1 MSELAHVP
9 LLLPRE
15 DFNFGERE
23 KPQML
28 RISQAIDIFPQ
39 GKKPSRLVT
48 LIGVKLGISTGEAE
62 KIVLQFNSFFSFQAV
77 SKHCPQISPY
87 PPLPAHPQL
96 HEGENYDCSLVGG

>member
-28 RISQAIDIFPQ
+28 RISQAIDIFPPR
-39 GKKPSRLVT
+39 KEAKPA
-48 LIGVKLGISTGEAE
+48 GY
-62 KIVLQFNSFFSFQAV
+62 FNWCEV
-77 SKHCPQISPY
+77 WHI
-87 PPLPAHPQL
+87 
-96 HEGENYDCSLVGG
+96 NR